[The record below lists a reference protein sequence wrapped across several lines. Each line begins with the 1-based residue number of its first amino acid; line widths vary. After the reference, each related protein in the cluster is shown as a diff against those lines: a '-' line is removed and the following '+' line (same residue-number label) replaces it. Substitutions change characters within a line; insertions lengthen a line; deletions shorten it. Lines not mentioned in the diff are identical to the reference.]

1 MNIRAL
7 TSWFESVRKRAFAPV
22 DIASIVFF
30 RIAFGSL
37 LVWHVWRYFVGGTV
51 ATLWIE
57 PRFLFKY
64 YGFSWVQ
71 PWPAQALYIHWIALG
86 VFAFFVATGFC
97 YRVNTVL
104 LWLSYT
110 YFFLL
115 DESRFVN
122 HTYLI
127 CLFSFLLIF
136 IPAHR
141 AFSVDA
147 WMRPKIRAQTIP
159 SWCLWLLC
167 LQIGVVYFYA
177 GLAKI
182 APDWLR
188 GEPMRLRFGLQS
200 DFPIVGRFL
209 REEWAV
215 YGASYGSLLLD
226 LFVAPLLLWRRT
238 RVPAFCLAL
247 LFHLMNARLF
257 PLGVFPW
264 LAIAATTL
272 FFSTSWP
279 RRLLALVHRR
289 ANFSPPASPA
299 PIPERKQRIVLGL
312 VVLYAAVQILVPL
325 RHFLT
330 PGGLEWNH
338 AEHRFSWRMML
349 IHMATRSFFYVTDP
363 NTGKTTQV
371 GLRQFLSARQRSM
384 MASLPDYPVQFAHYL
399 ATVMPRKGPQPLRV
413 EARILTAI
421 NGRKPQLYLDPNVDL
436 AAEPRP
442 FLRPRWLRK
451 INEPLPPPEQR
462 YREMFFPSGESD
474 DRQERTQPSPEL

>member
-1 MNIRAL
+1 MP
-7 TSWFESVRKRAFAPV
+7 SFESIRKRAFAPI
-22 DIASIVFF
+22 DIASIAFF

-37 LVWHVWRYFVGGTV
+37 VVWHVWKYFVQGTV

-71 PWPAQALYIHWIALG
+71 PWPAQLLYIQWVAVGI
-86 VFAFFVATGFC
+86 FAFFVAIGFA
-97 YRVNTVL
+97 YRISTVL
-104 LWLSYT
+104 LWLGYS

-115 DESRFVN
+115 DEARFVN
-122 HTYLI
+122 HTYLT

-147 WMRPKIRAQTIP
+147 WMRPKVRAETIP
-159 SWCLWLLC
+159 AWCLWLLR

-177 GLAKI
+177 GVAKI

-188 GEPMRLRFGLQS
+188 GEPMRLRFRLQS
-200 DFPIVGRFL
+200 DFPLIGRFL

-215 YGASYGSLLLD
+215 YGASYSALLLD
-226 LFVAPLLLWRRT
+226 LLVVPLLLWRRT
-238 RVPAFCLAL
+238 RVPAFGLAL

-257 PLGVFPW
+257 PIGIFPW
-264 LAIAATTL
+264 LALAATSL
-272 FFSTSWP
+272 YFSPDWP
-279 RRLLALVHRR
+279 RRLIALVRR
-289 ANFSPPASPA
+289 SGHVSAPARVEA
-299 PIPERKQRIVLGL
+299 IPLSKQRIVLGL
-312 VVLYAAVQILVPL
+312 AALYAAIQILLPL
-325 RHFLT
+325 RHLLT
-330 PGGLEWNH
+330 PGGIEWNY

-349 IHMATRSFFYVTDP
+349 VDQATRGFFYVTDP

-371 GLRQFLSARQRSM
+371 GLRNFLNARQRSM
-384 MASLPDYPVQFAHYL
+384 MGCLPDYPVQFAHYL
-399 ATVMPRKGPQPLRV
+399 ATVMPRRGPHPLRV

-442 FLRPRWLRK
+442 LLRPRWLR
-451 INEPLPPPEQR
+451 EMHDPLPPPEQR
-462 YREMFFPSGESD
+462 YRGTSSPLDESD
-474 DRQERTQPSPEL
+474 SRAREF